1 MTTTSRVWHCD
12 EMRFGLWGQVRRRW
26 GLKGKKI
33 IQPIQIVYRW
43 SYSVLGVDVVRGE
56 LHWGWSQG
64 MNQQHLVPIFEQW
77 PLDGV
82 VWDGC
87 CAF

>member
-33 IQPIQIVYRW
+33 IQPIQIP
-43 SYSVLGVDVVRGE
+43 LE
-56 LHWGWSQG
+56 LFGAGSG
-64 MNQQHLVPIFEQW
+64 R
-77 PLDGV
+77 
-82 VWDGC
+82 
-87 CAF
+87 AAR